1 MPTTNQGQHLAFV
14 AQVTPSKSRVFKV
27 MDHGSGPVL
36 EALVTFPRED
46 VATAVAVELN
56 GVLVGR
62 YLSVKRVR
70 RLLIDA
76 PDSVRSSIEQLLPLL
91 EQVRETE
98 ASAVALAEAIL
109 EQSGPAFTSFP
120 TAHCFSACPD
130 CGEECATDCI
140 NCDGCRYGECENC
153 FQPFITPRTA
163 YFLHAAAEIHADRAY
178 EVAEE
183 LGHPRLDERAKVD
196 TWPLPPVVAAD
207 QQFAR
212 WMARSYEDLAH
223 DLALG
228 RLPLPS
234 CTSEEMALWR
244 IIDFAEDLAKDPDNG
259 FAPEE
264 IAQLPE
270 SRFDYDWG
278 WLTEVLYQD
287 HDFLDLLSAEVTIT
301 DLDRIWRSE
310 GWIEDYFQTFGN
322 IPGRDPHRGFG
333 N

>member
-1 MPTTNQGQHLAFV
+1 MPTANQGQHLAFV

-36 EALVTFPRED
+36 EALVTFPREE
-46 VATAVAVELN
+46 VATSVAVELN

-109 EQSGPAFTSFP
+109 QQSGPAFASFP

-140 NCDGCRYGECENC
+140 DCYGCRHGECDNC
-153 FQPFITPRTA
+153 FQPDMTPRTA
-163 YFLHAAAEIHADRAY
+163 LALHTAAEIYADQAY

-183 LGHPRLDERAKVD
+183 LGHPSLAARAKVD
-196 TWPLPPVVAAD
+196 TWPLLPAVAAD
-207 QQFAR
+207 QHFAR
-212 WMARSYEDLAH
+212 RMARSFDDLAN

-234 CTSEEMALWR
+234 CTSEEIALWR
-244 IIDFAEDLAKDPDNG
+244 IIDFARELAEDSDLGID
-259 FAPEE
+259 PEE
-264 IAQLPE
+264 IAQLPQ

-287 HDFLDLLSAEVTIT
+287 HDFLDLMSAEVTEEA
-301 DLDRIWRSE
+301 LNEIWRSE
-310 GWIEDYFQTFGN
+310 EWIEEYFETFGN
-322 IPGRDPHRGFG
+322 VPGRDPRRGFRH
-333 N
+333 